1 MTKRICLYGISAA
14 LCLALG
20 FLESMLPLDF
30 IAPGVKLGL
39 ANAAALLLIYSGDI
53 PGAAFVNLTRILLS
67 AALFSGVSSLPF
79 SLCGAAG
86 ALAVMAL
93 ISKFRAFSII
103 GASAAGGA
111 VHNLLQGAVALL
123 VVGKAAAVYLPWLL
137 LCGAASGTLV
147 GAAGCLIRRKC
158 GNIFSL

>member
-1 MTKRICLYGISAA
+1 M
-14 LCLALG
+14 ALG
-20 FLESMLPLDF
+20 FFESMLPLDF

-53 PGAAFVNLTRILLS
+53 FGAALVNLTRILLS
-67 AALFSGVSSLPF
+67 AVLFSGVSSLPF

-86 ALAVMAL
+86 ALAVMAV
-93 ISKFRAFSII
+93 ISKFKAFGII

-111 VHNLLQGAVALL
+111 IHNLLQGAVALFIT
-123 VVGKAAAVYLPWLL
+123 GKAAAVYLPWLL

-147 GAAGCLIRRKC
+147 GTVGYLIRKKC
-158 GNIFSL
+158 GDIFSL